1 MFAININ
8 NIFNI
13 INVDDLFIR
22 GFVGMK
28 TIRVTDE
35 VHTKL
40 AHLGLKSETYN
51 DIIARLIEVYESM
64 YFDEL
69 SDEEADY
76 YNERIRHFENG
87 DYAGTRKVD
96 LNAIRK

>member
-1 MFAININ
+1 MS
-8 NIFNI
+8 
-13 INVDDLFIR
+13 
-22 GFVGMK
+22 MK
-28 TIRVTDE
+28 TIRVTE
-35 VHTKL
+35 ETHTKL

-51 DIIARLIEVYESM
+51 DIIVRLIEVYEKM

-76 YNERIRHFENG
+76 YNERIRHFESG
-87 DYAGTRKVD
+87 DYSGTSKVD

>member
-51 DIIARLIEVYESM
+51 DIIARLIEVYERM

-69 SDEEADY
+69 SDEEANY